1 MLNSLAFAVR
11 HTSTTLWH
19 GLGIMFIVLAVFL
32 AVYMIISSIIQLR
45 ESTLQIT
52 GCLFNIIIALAVG
65 WCFLFIG
72 QAITRLPMDIYDAA
86 GKFIGLSSPQWLNSV
101 SWSKPA
107 IMLMGI
113 FMAMGSQGMLMYLA
127 ALSNVPIELMEA
139 ASIDGANRWKI
150 FRFVTWPQLA
160 PTTFFIVITG
170 VMGGLQGGFET
181 AQIMTLGGPAGSTTT
196 LSYYLYERG
205 FTDFQLGFAS
215 AIAWAMFVMI
225 FIITMV
231 NWKFGNTM
239 VNE

>member
-1 MLNSLAFAVR
+1 VI
-11 HTSTTLWH
+11 
-19 GLGIMFIVLAVFL
+19 GLSF
-32 AVYMIISSIIQLR
+32 VY
-45 ESTLQIT
+45 
-52 GCLFNIIIALAVG
+52 
-65 WCFLFIG
+65 IG
-72 QAITRLPMDIYDAA
+72 QAIRLLPTDIYDAT
-86 GKFIGLSSPQWLNSV
+86 GKYIGLFSPQWLNSV

-150 FRFVTWPQLA
+150 FRYVTWPQLA

-215 AIAWAMFVMI
+215 AIAWAMFIMI

-231 NWKFGNTM
+231 NWKFGNSM
-239 VNE
+239 VND